1 MKRILILLGL
11 MAGLQVGAQTYRPVE
26 GKMITRWGKEVTP
39 ENVWKQYPRPQ
50 LKRDNWQNLNGM
62 WEYAIVGKDAKQP
75 SSFDGEILVPFAVE
89 SALSGVGKTVLP
101 EDRIWYRRTFHVPA
115 DWKGK
120 NIILHFEAVDWESS
134 VWINGKLIGSHKG
147 GSKAFSFDVTRY
159 LKKGK
164 QDRITSNIFNQL
176 NETDFIYVSSFDP
189 SRQLGHNFTF
199 ERFKDNNE
207 LDFKISAANIRWVEK
222 DSNYRLTSYRKRKII
237 GDTAV
242 IDSKRRLDT
251 IFAFEIGDLT
261 PVSYVAETKNFF
273 ELDTFIQDQK
283 RKGASNI
290 NPYILVKYKRWAL
303 PIAAFI
309 LTIIAVAV
317 SSVKRRGGMGVNL
330 AFGIGVAFIYIFFDK
345 VFGTLA
351 EQSGFSP
358 LWAVIIPN
366 VMFGAIAFY
375 LLQNAKR

>member
-1 MKRILILLGL
+1 VLTIIDKYILKRYLATFFVMLLLFVPIGI
-11 MAGLQVGAQTYRPVE
+11 MANLAEQV
-26 GKMITRWGKEVTP
+26 GKMI
-39 ENVWKQYPRPQ
+39 
-50 LKRDNWQNLNGM
+50 DN
-62 WEYAIVGKDAKQP
+62 E
-75 SSFDGEILVPFAVE
+75 VPFPEIAMYYLNFTLVIGNLLFPIFLFLSVIFFTSKLANNTE
-89 SALSGVGKTVLP
+89 IVAILSSGVSYGRFLRP
-101 EDRIWYRRTFHVPA
+101 Y
-115 DWKGK
+115 
-120 NIILHFEAVDWESS
+120 
-134 VWINGKLIGSHKG
+134 LIGASIIAVIMFFMGMFIVPNASVGYNEFIFK
-147 GSKAFSFDVTRY
+147 Y

-164 QDRITSNIFNQL
+164 QDRVTTNIFNQL
-176 NETDFIYVSSFDP
+176 NENDYIYVSSFDP
-189 SRQLGHNFTF
+189 ARQIGYNFTM
-199 ERFKDNNE
+199 ERFNE
-207 LDFKISAANIRWVEK
+207 ESTLDFKISAANIRWIEK
-222 DSNYRLTSYRKRKII
+222 DTIYRLTSYEKRKLVN
-237 GDTAV
+237 DTEIV
-242 IDSKRRLDT
+242 ETKRRLDT
-251 IFAFEIGDLT
+251 IFDFKIDDLT
-261 PVSYVAETKNFF
+261 PVSYIAETKNMF
-273 ELDTFIQDQK
+273 ELNKFIATQK

-290 NPYILVKYKRWAL
+290 NSYILVKYKRWAL

>member
-1 MKRILILLGL
+1 MLTIIDKYILKRYLATFFVMLLLFVPIGI
-11 MAGLQVGAQTYRPVE
+11 MANLAEQV
-26 GKMITRWGKEVTP
+26 GKMI
-39 ENVWKQYPRPQ
+39 
-50 LKRDNWQNLNGM
+50 DN
-62 WEYAIVGKDAKQP
+62 E
-75 SSFDGEILVPFAVE
+75 VPFPEIAMYYLNFTLVIGNLLFPIFLFLSVIFFTSKLANNTE
-89 SALSGVGKTVLP
+89 IVAILSSGVSYGRFLRP
-101 EDRIWYRRTFHVPA
+101 Y
-115 DWKGK
+115 
-120 NIILHFEAVDWESS
+120 
-134 VWINGKLIGSHKG
+134 LIGASIIAVIMFFMGMFIVPNASVGYNEFIFK
-147 GSKAFSFDVTRY
+147 Y

-164 QDRITSNIFNQL
+164 QDRVTTNIFNQL
-176 NETDFIYVSSFDP
+176 NENDYIYVSSFDP
-189 SRQLGHNFTF
+189 ARQIGYNFTM
-199 ERFKDNNE
+199 ERFNE
-207 LDFKISAANIRWVEK
+207 ENTLDFKISAANIRWIEK
-222 DSNYRLTSYRKRKII
+222 DTIYRLTSYEKRKLVNNTEIVE
-237 GDTAV
+237 T
-242 IDSKRRLDT
+242 KRRLDT
-251 IFAFEIGDLT
+251 IFDFKIDDLT
-261 PVSYVAETKNFF
+261 PVSYIAETKNMF
-273 ELDTFIQDQK
+273 ELNKFIATQK

-290 NPYILVKYKRWAL
+290 NSYILVKYKRWAL